1 MINLPD
7 MNKELHASNGSNP
20 CINQLVIAKI
30 PEERFEHWGFLVFS
44 YKISLIIS
52 IGLVQFVSQN

>member
-1 MINLPD
+1 